1 MRYISLFDI
10 VGPIMIGPSSSHTAG
25 AIRIGLFARK
35 IFGRPPENVTF
46 RLYNSFA
53 KTGLGHGTDKGLLGG
68 VLGFNVDD
76 ARIKDSYQYA
86 KDCGICYNFEFLTRD
101 DRHANSV
108 DIIFADRDNQPL
120 MEISGDSVG
129 GGEVRICSLDGFGV
143 NIRGDYPVLVL
154 VYKDQ
159 KGVISTVSR
168 IIQNNNIN
176 IATLNCERKEK
187 NEEAV
192 MTICLDSVL
201 PDSAVEEIRALPD
214 MYMVRNINKLSE
226 Q

>member
-10 VGPIMIGPSSSHTAG
+10 VGPIMTGPSSSHTAG

-35 IFGRPPENVTF
+35 IFGRQPENVTF
-46 RLYNSFA
+46 KLYNSFA

-68 VLGFNVDD
+68 VLGFGVDD
-76 ARIKDSYQYA
+76 ARIKNSYDYA
-86 KDCGICYNFEFLTRD
+86 KESGISHSFEYLTHD
-101 DRHANSV
+101 GRHANSV
-108 DIIFADRDNQPL
+108 DIIFADKDNKPL
-120 MEISGDSVG
+120 MTVSGDSVG
-129 GGEVRICSLDGFGV
+129 GGEVRICRIDGFSV
-143 NIRGDYPVLVL
+143 NIRGDYPVLLL

-159 KGVISTVSR
+159 KGVISTVTR
-168 IIQNNNIN
+168 IIQSNGIN
-176 IATLNCERKEK
+176 IATLNCEREEK
-187 NEEAV
+187 NEKAV

-201 PDSAVEEIRALPD
+201 PDSAIEEIRALPD